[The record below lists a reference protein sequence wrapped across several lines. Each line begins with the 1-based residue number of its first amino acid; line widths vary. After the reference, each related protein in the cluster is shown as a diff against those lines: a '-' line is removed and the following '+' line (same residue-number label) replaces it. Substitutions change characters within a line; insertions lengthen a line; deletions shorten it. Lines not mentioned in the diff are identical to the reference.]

1 MEPNAV
7 GATFNHVNVSTV
19 VLVGSI
25 ENGEC
30 CREYMVTPVQ
40 IRHSRRNLVAR
51 IFQIFGDCLKHF
63 PAIVALDV
71 MVDLTDGRT
80 AVVGA
85 WSLGNRIRVENSIS
99 GSDPS
104 FTQRAKPRSPADLVS
119 RKQSS
124 FFGGHGSQI
133 ERSPGAK
140 I

>member
-7 GATFNHVNVSTV
+7 GTTFNHVNVSTV

-40 IRHSRRNLVAR
+40 IRHSRRKLVAR
-51 IFQIFGDCLKHF
+51 IFSVLRSKHS
-63 PAIVALDV
+63 PAVVALRV
-71 MVDLTDGRT
+71 MVDLADGRT
-80 AVVGA
+80 LIAGVGNF
-85 WSLGNRIRVENSIS
+85 GNRICVENSV
-99 GSDPS
+99 GGRDPS
-104 FTQRAKPRSPADLVS
+104 FTQRAEPRSPADLVS
-119 RKQSS
+119 HKQSS